1 VNGAQIAI
9 EALRREGVR
18 HVAGL
23 PGTTVMHL
31 IDAIGQQPGMRYIS
45 ARHEQ
50 VAAFMADGYAR
61 ASGGV
66 GVCLASRGPGAA
78 NLAIG
83 VHNAHAESVPV
94 LALIGQVPDQIYHR
108 EAFEEMD
115 LVRFFEPITK
125 WSVEVHE
132 TSRIPELL
140 QRAVRTALSGRP
152 GPVMVSLP
160 LDVQIAS
167 AEATFQPTA
176 RSAPPAPQARA
187 VQETARLLAG
197 AQRPVIIAGG
207 GVHGPGYDASLI
219 RVAEGLQVPV
229 VTSWLRK
236 NVFPNDSPM
245 FCGFLG
251 YGAVP
256 VTEDLVRE
264 ADVVLAIGC
273 RFSEFTTGR
282 WTLLSPA
289 ATLIQ
294 VDIDA
299 DSLGRYYVPAIGI
312 CADAAEAT
320 AALAAAIDALG
331 TDHETTGHETTGHE
345 TTGHETTGHETTSLG
360 TTGHRRAGWAGA
372 GQAAAGP
379 QQSAGDLRGP
389 RVKAAHAAY
398 QQQAG
403 LPAPPPGAAL
413 VPSAALVAALRTV
426 LGRTGATLVQD
437 APSMGVWIQR
447 HIDFTSPDTYYAAA
461 GGSMGWG
468 FPAAMGMQLARPHE
482 RIITVSGDGS
492 FWMVAQDLE
501 TAVREN
507 LPVVNVI
514 NNNFSFGNT
523 RDRQR
528 SAHDGRYLG
537 VFYGN
542 PDFAAFARLL
552 GAHGE
557 RVESADGLL
566 PALDRA
572 LASGRPAIVDVI
584 QDQHEGLPPGL
595 LPPPAR

>member
-9 EALRREGVR
+9 EALRREGTR
-18 HVAGL
+18 LVAGL

-31 IDAIGQQPGMRYIS
+31 IDAVGGQPGMRYIS

-61 ASGGV
+61 ASGTV

-83 VHNAHAESVPV
+83 IHNAHAESIPV

-125 WSVEVHE
+125 WSVEIHE
-132 TSRIPELL
+132 ASRIPELL

-160 LDVQIAS
+160 LDVQT
-167 AEATFQPTA
+167 AETTAVFQPSA
-176 RSAPPAPQARA
+176 RSVPPAPQAAA
-187 VQETARLLAG
+187 VQEAARLLA
-197 AQRPVIIAGG
+197 AARQPVIIAGG
-207 GVHGPGYDASLI
+207 GVRGPGYDPGLMQL
-219 RVAEGLQVPV
+219 AERLQVPV

-236 NVFPNDSPM
+236 NVFPNGCAL
-245 FCGFLG
+245 FCGSLG
-251 YGAVP
+251 YGTVP

-320 AALAAAIDALG
+320 AALAAAVDALG
-331 TDHETTGHETTGHE
+331 EDQEP
-345 TTGHETTGHETTSLG
+345 
-360 TTGHRRAGWAGA
+360 A
-372 GQAAAGP
+372 GQPGPGAARPGHATAGP
-379 QQSAGDLRGP
+379 RPSARGLRGQ
-389 RVKAAHAAY
+389 RVAAAHAAY
-398 QQQAG
+398 RQQTG
-403 LPAPPPGAAL
+403 LPEPPPGAAL
-413 VPSAALVAALRTV
+413 VPSAALVAGLRTV

-437 APSMGVWIQR
+437 APSMGVWIPR
-447 HIDFTSPDTYYAAA
+447 HIDFTAPGTYYAAA

-468 FPAAMGMQLARPHE
+468 FPAAMGMQLARPGD

-507 LPVVNVI
+507 LPIVNVI
-514 NNNFSFGNT
+514 NNNSAFGNT

-528 SAHDGRYLG
+528 SAHGGRYLG
-537 VFYGN
+537 VFYAN

-557 RVESADGLL
+557 RVESADGLV

-572 LASGRPAIVDVI
+572 FASGLPAIVDVL
-584 QDQHEGLPPGL
+584 QDQHEGLPAGL

>member
-1 VNGAQIAI
+1 MNGAQIAI

-18 HVAGL
+18 LVAGL

-31 IDAIGQQPGMRYIS
+31 IDALGSQPGMRYIS

-61 ASGGV
+61 ASGTV

-83 VHNAHAESVPV
+83 IHNAHAESIPV

-125 WSVEVHE
+125 WSVEIHE
-132 TSRIPELL
+132 PSRIPELL

-160 LDVQIAS
+160 LDVQA
-167 AEATFQPTA
+167 AEAAATFQPSV
-176 RSAPPAPQARA
+176 RSAPPAPQASA
-187 VQETARLLAG
+187 VQEAAGLLA
-197 AQRPVIIAGG
+197 AARRPVIIAGG
-207 GVHGPGYDASLI
+207 GVRGPGYDPGLI
-219 RVAEGLQVPV
+219 QLAERLQVPV

-236 NVFPNDSPM
+236 NIFPNDCVL
-245 FCGFLG
+245 FCGSLG

-282 WTLLSPA
+282 WTLLSPT

-331 TDHETTGHETTGHE
+331 EDQEP
-345 TTGHETTGHETTSLG
+345 
-360 TTGHRRAGWAGA
+360 AGLRGQRVAGA
-372 GQAAAGP
+372 
-379 QQSAGDLRGP
+379 R
-389 RVKAAHAAY
+389 AAY
-398 QQQAG
+398 RQQTS
-403 LPAPPPGAAL
+403 LPAPPAGAAL

-447 HIDFTSPDTYYAAA
+447 HIDFTVPGTYYAAG

-468 FPAAMGMQLARPHE
+468 FPAAMGIQLARPAD
-482 RIITVSGDGS
+482 RIVTVSGDGS
-492 FWMVAQDLE
+492 FWMVAQDME

-507 LPVVNVI
+507 LPIVNVI
-514 NNNFSFGNT
+514 NNNSAFGNT

-528 SAHDGRYLG
+528 SAHGGRYLG

-557 RVESADGLL
+557 RVESADGLV

-572 LASGRPAIVDVI
+572 FASGLPAIVDVI

>member
-1 VNGAQIAI
+1 VNGAQTAI

-18 HVAGL
+18 VIAGL

-31 IDAIGQQPGMRYIS
+31 IDAVGGQPSMRYIS

-61 ASGGV
+61 ASGTV
-66 GVCLASRGPGAA
+66 GACLASRGPGAA

-83 VHNAHAESVPV
+83 IHNAHAESIPV
-94 LALIGQVPDQIYHR
+94 LALIGQVPDQLYHR

-125 WSVEVHE
+125 WSVEIHDPG
-132 TSRIPELL
+132 RIPELL

-160 LDVQIAS
+160 LDVQT
-167 AEATFQPTA
+167 AEAAAAFQPSA
-176 RSAPPAPQARA
+176 RSAPPAAQAAA
-187 VQETARLLAG
+187 VAEAAGLLTAAR
-197 AQRPVIIAGG
+197 RPVIIAGG
-207 GVHGPGYDASLI
+207 GVRGPGYDPGLI
-219 RVAEGLQVPV
+219 QLAERLQAPV

-236 NVFPNDSPM
+236 NVFPNDSGL
-245 FCGFLG
+245 FCGSLG

-273 RFSEFTTGR
+273 RFGEFSTGR

-299 DSLGRYYVPAIGI
+299 GSLGRYYVPAVGI
-312 CADAAEAT
+312 CADAAQAT
-320 AALAAAIDALG
+320 AALAAAVGALG
-331 TDHETTGHETTGHE
+331 EDPEP
-345 TTGHETTGHETTSLG
+345 
-360 TTGHRRAGWAGA
+360 AG
-372 GQAAAGP
+372 
-379 QQSAGDLRGP
+379 LRGP
-389 RVKAAHAAY
+389 RVTAAHAEY
-398 QQQAG
+398 RQQTG
-403 LPAPPPGAAL
+403 LPAPPAGGAL

-447 HIDFTSPDTYYAAA
+447 HIDFTAPDTYYAAA

-468 FPAAMGMQLARPHE
+468 FPAAMGIQLARPGD
-482 RIITVSGDGS
+482 RIVTVSGDGS

-507 LPVVNVI
+507 LPIVNVI
-514 NNNFSFGNT
+514 NNNSAFGNT

-528 SAHDGRYLG
+528 SAHGGRYLG

-572 LASGRPAIVDVI
+572 LASGRPAIVDVL